1 MSKIDRRDFI
11 NGSLMLLGSS
21 VMPDGSAIAQ
31 NLEDLSNSSYPPALN
46 GLRGSHPG
54 SNESAHKKPGRAI
67 MTGEGETS

>member
-21 VMPDGSAIAQ
+21 VMPDGSSIAQ

-46 GLRGSHPG
+46 GLRGSHPDLTRVPT
-54 SNESAHKKPGRAI
+54 KKRGRAI